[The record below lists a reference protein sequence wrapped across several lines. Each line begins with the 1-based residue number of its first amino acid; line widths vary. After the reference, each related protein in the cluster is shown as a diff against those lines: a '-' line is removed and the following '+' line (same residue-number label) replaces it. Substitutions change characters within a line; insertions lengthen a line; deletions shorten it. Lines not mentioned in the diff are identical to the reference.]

1 MNLTVLLVGL
11 FVLAL
16 FILPFYF
23 VVRYSAKDNKNNAVE
38 NQTESSVQPTK
49 SKTKHKG
56 YQKV

>member
-1 MNLTVLLVGL
+1 MNLTVILVGL

-23 VVRYSAKDNKNNAVE
+23 VVRKSEKDTKNNAVE
-38 NQTESSVQPTK
+38 NHPESTVQSTK
-49 SKTKHKG
+49 SKSKQKG

>member
-23 VVRYSAKDNKNNAVE
+23 VVRKSEKDTKNNPDE
-38 NQTESSVQPTK
+38 NHPESSVQHTRPK
-49 SKTKHKG
+49 SKHKG